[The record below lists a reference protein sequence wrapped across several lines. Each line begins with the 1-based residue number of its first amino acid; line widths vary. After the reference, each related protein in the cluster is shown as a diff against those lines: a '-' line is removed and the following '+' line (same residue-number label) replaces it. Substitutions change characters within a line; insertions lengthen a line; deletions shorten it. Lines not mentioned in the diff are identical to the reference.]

1 MDPKLIRWLRASP
14 AEWSQAWKLMRK
26 FAEHGVSFTDCV
38 SIALLK
44 KEGTKDVFGFDRH
57 FEYAGFRL
65 YPGF

>member
-1 MDPKLIRWLRASP
+1 
-14 AEWSQAWKLMRK
+14 MRK

-65 YPGF
+65 YPSPGKPGGTKESGVRRLFSR

>member
-1 MDPKLIRWLRASP
+1 
-14 AEWSQAWKLMRK
+14 MRK

-57 FEYAGFRL
+57 FEYADFRIL
-65 YPGF
+65 APASRGGTKESGVRRLFSR